1 MGAQAARYTMAFVP
15 NQPSVTLPPFASA
28 YKLPYYVISGK
39 THDLLLPRRS
49 DPKTGTAPHR
59 YNTYSESARCRQLHS
74 PVKVPRVA
82 RSISVAGT
90 HDVATPQ
97 STHDIEQVLVKCCV
111 PTQELL
117 DRCWNQ
123 HWVNILTSFLLALA
137 QCWVQSLK

>member
-1 MGAQAARYTMAFVP
+1 MAFVP

-90 HDVATPQ
+90 HDVATPGIRDDVILEFFQ
-97 STHDIEQVLVKCCV
+97 CEVQTSCQPCAHKVKAEDIFVGC
-111 PTQELL
+111 
-117 DRCWNQ
+117 R
-123 HWVNILTSFLLALA
+123 
-137 QCWVQSLK
+137 